1 MALSEQNYREMLESY
16 RDIDEDKILAGLTD
30 EELQQLEVGLFHI
43 FLLLYLEVIFFFNRA
58 RLIEKF

>member
-30 EELQQLEVGLFHI
+30 EELQQLEVGLFNI